1 MLGLNFFTEHLEL
14 RIIQVYDRD
23 SQPKSVNDVF
33 LYMYGLVWTYF
44 IDKMVLTKGSNL
56 KCSLLDEAFVHHTC
70 MMFIIKHLH
79 LQKYFIYGPSKEQ
92 TRPFHWG
99 RFKGQKVKF

>member
-1 MLGLNFFTEHLEL
+1 MLIILKHIIPREGWVILYEPAMVGLNFFTEHLEL

-44 IDKMVLTKGSNL
+44 IDKMV
-56 KCSLLDEAFVHHTC
+56 
-70 MMFIIKHLH
+70 
-79 LQKYFIYGPSKEQ
+79 
-92 TRPFHWG
+92 
-99 RFKGQKVKF
+99 